1 MPTVTRSSGRRLVQG
16 VGCILSRTRVAADPR
31 QARREISGR
40 PMEGVPDTPTH
51 ALNEALMLDAIIGT
65 LVHEIREEYKAASV
79 PLPLLK
85 AKRRLQR
92 EAKVKNKACR

>member
-1 MPTVTRSSGRRLVQG
+1 MNERSYEDLELVDERFFAQHAHPTWDRYFLVPPEH
-16 VGCILSRTRVAADPR
+16 LTS
-31 QARREISGR
+31 
-40 PMEGVPDTPTH
+40 
-51 ALNEALMLDAIIGT
+51 EALMLDAIIGT

-92 EAKVKNKACR
+92 EAKDKNKAYR